1 MPSSSPNPSGAP
13 LGQGARLGPF
23 RLVRQLGSGGF
34 APVWLAEEVYEGRK
48 LRDVAIKLFFVPE
61 QLAGSPDA
69 TSAWRDTILDEA
81 QALCRVEHPNVVRFY
96 SFQRDDALGVVG
108 LVMEYVAGTSLDAL
122 ARASGRLPERV
133 VLEAASAVAWAL
145 AAVHTAGLVH
155 RDVKPANVVQG
166 AGVYK
171 LIDFG
176 ISGGNAR
183 TWVERGLATSSGP
196 PPTPPVDG
204 YSGTVLAE
212 EPAGATVTLS
222 GPVVAGGVRELGAV
236 LAGTPGYIAPE
247 CAVAGQ
253 TATPASDLY
262 ALGVLIFRLR
272 TGSLPAELEPVGEP
286 AHWLLVPRGPA
297 PPLEGLVP
305 DPTPATGLLSRL
317 TARLIA
323 LDPQGR
329 PRHADQVAR
338 ELDQILATL
347 DPELAPRGTTE
358 RSRPL
363 RHEPDRAARP
373 ALDDHLA
380 RPPLDDRPARPPLD
394 DRPARPP
401 LDDRP
406 ARPPLDD
413 RPARPPFNDRP
424 ARPPPDDRPPF
435 LGRRAELDAI
445 ARAAQAAHEGRVRGI
460 VVGGHQGIGRSRL
473 LDAAVER
480 TGWDPRHVVRLR
492 CLPERRSPFYPLRR
506 AAEELGESD
515 LPELRA
521 LPAALERALSPAL
534 LPSADEVAH
543 TVEAIEDA
551 LLRASARE
559 PLLFLVDDLQWS
571 DAATLELIKLLLRR
585 AAAEGQGR
593 LLVLAAARS
602 EPSRPAPLRALL
614 GEARSRVCAGVTYLG
629 LAPLDPVD
637 AAQLAQA
644 VGRGLRPEAALGG
657 SAALPAPGRSAALPV
672 SGGSAA
678 LPAPLAPA
686 LERAVVATSGGVPF
700 YIVHALVA
708 WHEGGAL
715 ALRDG
720 SLCAADDRALRGEVP
735 GVADLLEARVAS
747 FAADSADERSALRT
761 LAAVALSG
769 GGLGVDVLLR
779 VVGDDE
785 RAEAALEALVG
796 AGVLTASGDAQEYGF
811 PQEMLR
817 QAALNLLQ
825 RRPWFQRLHRALLDA
840 LAEGAQ
846 GRVDA
851 GLLGAGYERLG
862 VAAEARRWLGRAMAE
877 AAAAGLFEEAAA
889 FADRLAAL
897 APDPEARAGL
907 EIDAVRALIQGRKL
921 EEASRRLARLSE
933 HAVVARG
940 GPLDV
945 RRRIHRL
952 EVARGLSEAGA
963 DDPGL
968 LADADALGE
977 AALRCE
983 ARMAL
988 AGVAAGD
995 RAMELAGEAV
1005 ELAAG
1010 AGPAAELAARVLRC
1024 ELNYAQN
1031 RRDHALLERDLQRAL
1046 AIAAPLASAWHRVH
1060 IGGDLAVLEAEL
1072 GRTGVAIDRLRR
1084 LIAEAE
1090 QQGMRGQLRL
1100 LLQNLSAFLMREGRA
1115 AEAAEAA
1122 QRTAELAAQDGDP
1135 ALRAAALSL
1144 LAAALTRAGR
1154 PADALES
1161 ADQAEQLQRARG
1173 DRYHALTLL
1182 RRAEIHWELE
1192 RVGDALEDA
1201 VEARRVAE
1209 EHGDDS
1215 IAAGARLWAA
1225 LRRAQLG
1232 RIEAERRRLVG
1243 EVRASSPRVIGLLRG
1258 LVPEMAAWLDE
1269 G

>member
-1 MPSSSPNPSGAP
+1 MTSSSPNPSGAP

-69 TSAWRDTILDEA
+69 TAAWRDTILDEA

-108 LVMEYVAGTSLDAL
+108 LVMEYVAGTSLDELSREA
-122 ARASGRLPERV
+122 GRLPERAV
-133 VLEAASAVAWAL
+133 IEAASAVAWAL
-145 AAVHTAGLVH
+145 SAVHTAGLVH
-155 RDVKPANVVQG
+155 RDVKPANVVRG
-166 AGVYK
+166 SGVYK

-183 TWVERGLATSSGP
+183 SWVERGLAAPTGP
-196 PPTPPVDG
+196 PPTVAVDG

-212 EPAGATVTLS
+212 EPAGATMTLS
-222 GPVVAGGVRELGAV
+222 VPAVAGGVRELGSV

-247 CAVAGQ
+247 CAVGQ
-253 TATPASDLY
+253 SATPASDLY

-272 TGSLPAELEPVGEP
+272 TGSLPAELEQRSGEP
-286 AHWLLVPRGPA
+286 AHWLLVPRRPA
-297 PPLEGLVP
+297 PPLEALVP
-305 DPTPATGLLSRL
+305 DPTTATGLLSRL
-317 TARLIA
+317 TTTLIA

-338 ELDQILATL
+338 ELDRILAAL
-347 DPELAPRGTTE
+347 DPELAPPGSKEGSQPPVRGSD
-358 RSRPL
+358 RS
-363 RHEPDRAARP
+363 
-373 ALDDHLA
+373 A
-380 RPPLDDRPARPPLD
+380 RPPPEDRPARPP
-394 DRPARPP
+394 PE
-401 LDDRP
+401 
-406 ARPPLDD
+406 
-413 RPARPPFNDRP
+413 DRP
-424 ARPPPDDRPPF
+424 ARPPPDGRPPL

-445 ARAAQAAHEGRVRGI
+445 ARAAQAAQEGRVRGI

-480 TGWDPRHVVRLR
+480 TGWDLRHVVRLR

-559 PLLFLVDDLQWS
+559 PLLLLVDDLQWA

-585 AAAEGQGR
+585 AAAEAQGR
-593 LLVLAAARS
+593 LLVMAAARN

-614 GEARSRVCAGVTYLG
+614 GEVRARVCPGVTYLG
-629 LAPLDPVD
+629 LAPLDPE
-637 AAQLAQA
+637 AAAELAQA
-644 VGRGLRPEAALGG
+644 VGRGLHPEATQGG
-657 SAALPAPGRSAALPV
+657 AAALA
-672 SGGSAA
+672 
-678 LPAPLAPA
+678 APLAPA

-700 YIVHALVA
+700 YIVHALMA

-720 SLCAADDRALRGEVP
+720 TLCAADDRALRGEVP

-747 FAADSADERSALRT
+747 FAADSAAERSALRT
-761 LAAVALSG
+761 LAAVALCG

-785 RAEAALEALVG
+785 RAEAALEALG
-796 AGVLTASGDAQEYGF
+796 GSGVLTASGDAQEYSF

-817 QAALNLLQ
+817 QAALHLTQ

-862 VAAEARRWLGRAMAE
+862 AVAEARRWLGRAMAE

-897 APDPEARAGL
+897 AADPEARAGL

-921 EEASRRLARLSE
+921 EEASQRLARLSE

-1031 RRDHALLERDLQRAL
+1031 RRDHELLERDLQRAL

-1084 LIAEAE
+1084 LVAEAE

-1115 AEAAEAA
+1115 AEAAEVAR
-1122 QRTAELAAQDGDP
+1122 RTAELAAQDGDP

-1154 PADALES
+1154 PAAALES

-1232 RIEAERRRLVG
+1232 KLEAERRRLVG

-1258 LVPEMAAWLDE
+1258 LLPEMAAWLDE

>member
-1 MPSSSPNPSGAP
+1 MTSSSPNPSGAP

-34 APVWLAEEVYEGRK
+34 APVWLAEEIYEGRK

-69 TSAWRDTILDEA
+69 TAAWRDTILDEA

-108 LVMEYVAGTSLDAL
+108 LVMEYVAGTSLDELSREA
-122 ARASGRLPERV
+122 GRLPERV

-145 AAVHTAGLVH
+145 SAVHTAGLVH
-155 RDVKPANVVQG
+155 RDVKPANVVRG
-166 AGVYK
+166 SGVYK

-183 TWVERGLATSSGP
+183 SWVERGLAAPTGP
-196 PPTPPVDG
+196 PPTVAVDG

-212 EPAGATVTLS
+212 EPAGATMTLS
-222 GPVVAGGVRELGAV
+222 VPAVAGGVRELGSV

-247 CAVAGQ
+247 CAVGQ
-253 TATPASDLY
+253 SATPASDLY

-272 TGSLPAELEPVGEP
+272 TGSLPAEIEQRSGEP
-286 AHWLLVPRGPA
+286 AHWLLVPRRPA
-297 PPLEGLVP
+297 PPLEALVP
-305 DPTPATGLLSRL
+305 DPTTATGLLSRL
-317 TARLIA
+317 TATLVA
-323 LDPQGR
+323 LDPQSR

-338 ELDQILATL
+338 ELDRILAAL
-347 DPELAPRGTTE
+347 DPELAPPGSKEGSQPPVRG
-358 RSRPL
+358 S
-363 RHEPDRAARP
+363 
-373 ALDDHLA
+373 
-380 RPPLDDRPARPPLD
+380 DRPARPPPE

-401 LDDRP
+401 P
-406 ARPPLDD
+406 E
-413 RPARPPFNDRP
+413 DRP
-424 ARPPPDDRPPF
+424 ARPPPDGRPPL

-445 ARAAQAAHEGRVRGI
+445 ARAAQAAQEGRVRGI

-480 TGWDPRHVVRLR
+480 TGWDLRHVVRLR

-551 LLRASARE
+551 LLRASARD
-559 PLLFLVDDLQWS
+559 PLLLLVDDLQWA

-585 AAAEGQGR
+585 AAAEAQGR
-593 LLVLAAARS
+593 LLVMAAARN

-614 GEARSRVCAGVTYLG
+614 GEVRARVCPGVTYLG
-629 LAPLDPVD
+629 LAPLDPE
-637 AAQLAQA
+637 AAAELAQA
-644 VGRGLRPEAALGG
+644 VGRGLHPEATQGG
-657 SAALPAPGRSAALPV
+657 AAALA
-672 SGGSAA
+672 
-678 LPAPLAPA
+678 APLAPA

-700 YIVHALVA
+700 YIVHALMA

-720 SLCAADDRALRGEVP
+720 TLCAADDRALRGEVP

-747 FAADSADERSALRT
+747 FAADSAAERSALRT
-761 LAAVALSG
+761 LAAVALCG

-785 RAEAALEALVG
+785 RAEAALEALG
-796 AGVLTASGDAQEYGF
+796 GSGVLTASGDAQEYSF

-817 QAALNLLQ
+817 QAALHLTQ

-862 VAAEARRWLGRAMAE
+862 AVAEARRWLGRAMAE

-897 APDPEARAGL
+897 AADPEARAGL

-968 LADADALGE
+968 LADADALGD

-1031 RRDHALLERDLQRAL
+1031 RRDHELLERDLQRAL

-1084 LIAEAE
+1084 LVAEAE

-1115 AEAAEAA
+1115 AEAAEVAR
-1122 QRTAELAAQDGDP
+1122 RTAELAAQDGDP

-1154 PADALES
+1154 PAAALES

-1192 RVGDALEDA
+1192 RVGEALEDA

-1225 LRRAQLG
+1225 LRRAQLVKS
-1232 RIEAERRRLVG
+1232 EAERRRLVG

-1258 LVPEMAAWLDE
+1258 LLPEMAAWLDE

>member
-1 MPSSSPNPSGAP
+1 MSPNSSGAP

-61 QLAGSPDA
+61 QLAGSSDA
-69 TSAWRDTILDEA
+69 TAAWRDTILDEA

-108 LVMEYVAGTSLDAL
+108 LVMEYVAGTSLDELSREA
-122 ARASGRLPERV
+122 GRLPERV

-145 AAVHTAGLVH
+145 SAVHTAGLVH
-155 RDVKPANVVQG
+155 RDVKPANVVRG
-166 AGVYK
+166 SGVYK

-183 TWVERGLATSSGP
+183 SWVDGGRTAPAGP
-196 PPTPPVDG
+196 PPTVAVDG

-212 EPAGATVTLS
+212 EPAGATMTLS
-222 GPVVAGGVRELGAV
+222 VPVVAGGVRELGSV

-247 CAVAGQ
+247 CAVGQ
-253 TATPASDLY
+253 SATPASDLY

-272 TGSLPAELEPVGEP
+272 TGSLPAEIERRNGEA
-286 AHWLLVPRGPA
+286 AHWLLVPRRPA
-297 PPLEGLVP
+297 PPLEALVP
-305 DPTPATGLLSRL
+305 DPTAATGLLSRL
-317 TARLIA
+317 TATLIA
-323 LDPQGR
+323 LDPQSR

-338 ELDQILATL
+338 ELDRILAAL
-347 DPELAPRGTTE
+347 DPELAPPGSKEGSQPPVRGSE
-358 RSRPL
+358 RSARPL
-363 RHEPDRAARP
+363 SEDRPARSPPEDRPARP
-373 ALDDHLA
+373 LSEDRPA
-380 RPPLDDRPARPPLD
+380 RSPPEDRPARPPLD

-401 LDDRP
+401 L
-406 ARPPLDD
+406 
-413 RPARPPFNDRP
+413 
-424 ARPPPDDRPPF
+424 

-445 ARAAQAAHEGRVRGI
+445 ARAAQAAQEGRVRGI

-480 TGWDPRHVVRLR
+480 TGWDLRHVVRLR

-506 AAEELGESD
+506 AAEELVESD
-515 LPELRA
+515 VPELRA

-559 PLLFLVDDLQWS
+559 PLLLLVDDLQWA

-593 LLVLAAARS
+593 LLVVAAARS

-614 GEARSRVCAGVTYLG
+614 GEVRARVCPGVAYLG
-629 LAPLDPVD
+629 LAPLDLE
-637 AAQLAQA
+637 AAAELAQA
-644 VGRGLRPEAALGG
+644 VGRGLHLEGTLGG
-657 SAALPAPGRSAALPV
+657 AAAPA
-672 SGGSAA
+672 
-678 LPAPLAPA
+678 APLAPA

-700 YIVHALVA
+700 YIVHALMA
-708 WHEGGAL
+708 WHESGAL

-747 FAADSADERSALRT
+747 FAADSAAERSALRT
-761 LAAVALSG
+761 LAAVALCG

-796 AGVLTASGDAQEYGF
+796 AGVLTASGDAQEYSF

-817 QAALNLLQ
+817 QAALHLTQ

-862 VAAEARRWLGRAMAE
+862 AVAEARRWLGRAMAE

-889 FADRLAAL
+889 LADRLAAL
-897 APDPEARAGL
+897 AADPEARAGL

-1031 RRDHALLERDLQRAL
+1031 RRDHELLERDLQRAL

-1084 LIAEAE
+1084 LVAEAE

-1115 AEAAEAA
+1115 AEAAEVA

-1154 PADALES
+1154 PAAALES

-1232 RIEAERRRLVG
+1232 KIEAERRRLVG

-1258 LVPEMAAWLDE
+1258 LLPEMAAWLDE

>member
-1 MPSSSPNPSGAP
+1 MPSSSPNPSGTP

-34 APVWLAEEVYEGRK
+34 APVWLAEEIYEGRK

-61 QLAGSPDA
+61 QLSGSPDA
-69 TSAWRDTILDEA
+69 TAAWRDTILDEA

-108 LVMEYVAGTSLDAL
+108 LVMEYVAGTSLDELSREA
-122 ARASGRLPERV
+122 GRLPERA

-145 AAVHTAGLVH
+145 SAVHTAGLVH
-155 RDVKPANVVQG
+155 RDVKPANVVRG
-166 AGVYK
+166 SGVYK

-183 TWVERGLATSSGP
+183 SWVERGLAAPTGP
-196 PPTPPVDG
+196 PPTVAVDG

-212 EPAGATVTLS
+212 EPAGATMTLS
-222 GPVVAGGVRELGAV
+222 VPAVAGPVRELGSV

-247 CAVAGQ
+247 CAVGQ
-253 TATPASDLY
+253 SATPASDLY

-272 TGSLPAELEPVGEP
+272 TGSLPAELEQRSGEP
-286 AHWLLVPRGPA
+286 AHWLLVPRRPA
-297 PPLEGLVP
+297 PPLEALVP
-305 DPTPATGLLSRL
+305 DPTTATGLLSRL
-317 TARLIA
+317 TATLVA
-323 LDPQGR
+323 LDPQSR

-338 ELDQILATL
+338 ELDRILAAL
-347 DPELAPRGTTE
+347 DPELAPPGSKE
-358 RSRPL
+358 GSQPPL
-363 RHEPDRAARP
+363 RGSDRSARP
-373 ALDDHLA
+373 A
-380 RPPLDDRPARPPLD
+380 PDDRPARPAPD
-394 DRPARPP
+394 
-401 LDDRP
+401 
-406 ARPPLDD
+406 
-413 RPARPPFNDRP
+413 DRP
-424 ARPPPDDRPPF
+424 ARPPPDGRPPL

-445 ARAAQAAHEGRVRGI
+445 ARAAQAAQEGRVRGI

-480 TGWDPRHVVRLR
+480 TGWDLRHVVRLR

-559 PLLFLVDDLQWS
+559 PLLLLVDDLQWA

-585 AAAEGQGR
+585 AAAEAQGR
-593 LLVLAAARS
+593 LLVMAAARS

-614 GEARSRVCAGVTYLG
+614 GEVRARVCPGVTYLG
-629 LAPLDPVD
+629 LAPLDPE
-637 AAQLAQA
+637 ASAELAQA
-644 VGRGLRPEAALGG
+644 VGRGLHPEATQGG
-657 SAALPAPGRSAALPV
+657 AAALVAPL
-672 SGGSAA
+672 
-678 LPAPLAPA
+678 APLAPA

-700 YIVHALVA
+700 YIVHAIMA
-708 WHEGGAL
+708 WHESGAL

-720 SLCAADDRALRGEVP
+720 TLCAADDRALRGEVP

-747 FAADSADERSALRT
+747 FAADSAAERSALRT
-761 LAAVALSG
+761 LAAVALCG

-785 RAEAALEALVG
+785 RAEAALEALG
-796 AGVLTASGDAQEYGF
+796 GSGVLTASGDAQEYSF

-817 QAALNLLQ
+817 QAALHLTQ

-862 VAAEARRWLGRAMAE
+862 AVAEARRWLGRAMAE

-897 APDPEARAGL
+897 AADPEARAGL

-1031 RRDHALLERDLQRAL
+1031 RRDHELLERDLQRAL

-1084 LIAEAE
+1084 LVAEAE

-1115 AEAAEAA
+1115 AEAAEVAR
-1122 QRTAELAAQDGDP
+1122 RTAELAAQDGDP

-1154 PADALES
+1154 PAAALES

-1192 RVGDALEDA
+1192 RVGEALEDA

-1232 RIEAERRRLVG
+1232 KIEAERRRLVG

-1258 LVPEMAAWLDE
+1258 LLPEMAAWLDE

>member
-1 MPSSSPNPSGAP
+1 MTSSSPNPSGAP
-13 LGQGARLGPF
+13 LGHGARLGPF

-34 APVWLAEEVYEGRK
+34 APVWLAEEIYEGRK

-69 TSAWRDTILDEA
+69 TAAWRDTILDEA

-108 LVMEYVAGTSLDAL
+108 LVMEYVAGTSLDELSREA
-122 ARASGRLPERV
+122 GRLPERA

-145 AAVHTAGLVH
+145 SAVHTAGLVH
-155 RDVKPANVVQG
+155 RDVKPANVVRG
-166 AGVYK
+166 SGVYK

-183 TWVERGLATSSGP
+183 SWVERGLAAPTGP
-196 PPTPPVDG
+196 PPTVAVDG

-212 EPAGATVTLS
+212 EPAGATMTLS
-222 GPVVAGGVRELGAV
+222 VPAVAGGVRELGSV

-247 CAVAGQ
+247 CAVGQ
-253 TATPASDLY
+253 SATPASDLY

-272 TGSLPAELEPVGEP
+272 TGSLPAEIEQRSGEP
-286 AHWLLVPRGPA
+286 AHWLLVPRRPA
-297 PPLEGLVP
+297 PPLEALVP
-305 DPTPATGLLSRL
+305 DPTTATGLLSRL
-317 TARLIA
+317 TATLVA
-323 LDPQGR
+323 LDPQSR

-338 ELDQILATL
+338 ELDRILAAL
-347 DPELAPRGTTE
+347 DPELAPPGSKEGSQPPVRGSD
-358 RSRPL
+358 RS
-363 RHEPDRAARP
+363 
-373 ALDDHLA
+373 A
-380 RPPLDDRPARPPLD
+380 RPPPEDRPARPP
-394 DRPARPP
+394 PE
-401 LDDRP
+401 
-406 ARPPLDD
+406 
-413 RPARPPFNDRP
+413 DRP
-424 ARPPPDDRPPF
+424 ARPPPDGRPPL

-445 ARAAQAAHEGRVRGI
+445 ARAAQAAQEGRVRGI

-480 TGWDPRHVVRLR
+480 TGWDLRHVVRLR

-559 PLLFLVDDLQWS
+559 PLLLLVDDLQWA

-585 AAAEGQGR
+585 AAAEAQGR
-593 LLVLAAARS
+593 LLVMAAARS

-614 GEARSRVCAGVTYLG
+614 GEVRARVCPGVTYLG
-629 LAPLDPVD
+629 LAPLDPE
-637 AAQLAQA
+637 AAAELAQA
-644 VGRGLRPEAALGG
+644 VGRGLHPEATQGG
-657 SAALPAPGRSAALPV
+657 AAALVVPL
-672 SGGSAA
+672 
-678 LPAPLAPA
+678 APLAPA

-700 YIVHALVA
+700 YIVHALMA

-720 SLCAADDRALRGEVP
+720 ILCAADDRALRGEVP

-747 FAADSADERSALRT
+747 FAADSAAERSALRT
-761 LAAVALSG
+761 LAAVALCG

-785 RAEAALEALVG
+785 RAEAALEALG
-796 AGVLTASGDAQEYGF
+796 GSGVLTASGDAQEYSF

-817 QAALNLLQ
+817 QAALHLTQ

-862 VAAEARRWLGRAMAE
+862 AVAEARRWLGRAMAE

-897 APDPEARAGL
+897 AADPEVRAGL

-1031 RRDHALLERDLQRAL
+1031 RRDHELLERDLQRAL

-1072 GRTGVAIDRLRR
+1072 GRIGVAIDRLRR
-1084 LIAEAE
+1084 LVAEAE

-1115 AEAAEAA
+1115 AEAAEVAR
-1122 QRTAELAAQDGDP
+1122 RTAELAAQDGDP

-1154 PADALES
+1154 PAAALES

-1192 RVGDALEDA
+1192 RVGEALEDA

-1225 LRRAQLG
+1225 LRRAQLVKS
-1232 RIEAERRRLVG
+1232 EAERRRLVG

>member
-1 MPSSSPNPSGAP
+1 MPTSSPNTSGAP
-13 LGQGARLGPF
+13 LGQGGRLGPF

-34 APVWLAEEVYEGRK
+34 APVWLAEEIYEGRK

-69 TSAWRDTILDEA
+69 TAAWRDTILDEA

-108 LVMEYVAGTSLDAL
+108 LVMEYVAGTSLDELSREA
-122 ARASGRLPERV
+122 GRLPERA

-145 AAVHTAGLVH
+145 SAVHTAGLVH
-155 RDVKPANVVQG
+155 RDVKPANVVRG
-166 AGVYK
+166 SSVYK

-183 TWVERGLATSSGP
+183 SWVERGLAAPTGP
-196 PPTPPVDG
+196 PPTVAVDG

-212 EPAGATVTLS
+212 EPAGATMTLS
-222 GPVVAGGVRELGAV
+222 VPAVAGAVRELGSV

-247 CAVAGQ
+247 CAAGQ
-253 TATPASDLY
+253 SATPASDLY

-272 TGSLPAELEPVGEP
+272 TGSLPAELEQRSGET
-286 AHWLLVPRGPA
+286 AHWLLVPRRAA
-297 PPLEGLVP
+297 PPLDALVP
-305 DPTPATGLLSRL
+305 DPTTATGLLSRL
-317 TARLIA
+317 TATLVA
-323 LDPQGR
+323 LDPQSR

-338 ELDQILATL
+338 ELDRILAAL
-347 DPELAPRGTTE
+347 DPELAPPGSKEGSQPPHRA
-358 RSRPL
+358 SDLSVRPPP
-363 RHEPDRAARP
+363 EGRP
-373 ALDDHLA
+373 A
-380 RPPLDDRPARPPLD
+380 RRSPEDRPARPLPE
-394 DRPARPP
+394 DRPARLPP
-401 LDDRP
+401 DG
-406 ARPPLDD
+406 RPPL
-413 RPARPPFNDRP
+413 
-424 ARPPPDDRPPF
+424 

-445 ARAAQAAHEGRVRGI
+445 ARAAQAAQEGRVRGI

-480 TGWDPRHVVRLR
+480 TGWDLRHVVRLR
-492 CLPERRSPFYPLRR
+492 CLPERRSPFHPLRR

-559 PLLFLVDDLQWS
+559 PLLLLVDDLQWA

-593 LLVLAAARS
+593 LLVIAAARS
-602 EPSRPAPLRALL
+602 EPSRPAALRALL
-614 GEARSRVCAGVTYLG
+614 GEVRARVSPGVTYLG
-629 LAPLDPVD
+629 LAPLDPE
-637 AAQLAQA
+637 AAAELAQA
-644 VGRGLRPEAALGG
+644 VGRGLHPAATQGGAAALV
-657 SAALPAPGRSAALPV
+657 APLAPL
-672 SGGSAA
+672 
-678 LPAPLAPA
+678 APLAPA

-700 YIVHALVA
+700 YIVHALMA

-720 SLCAADDRALRGEVP
+720 TLCAADDRALRGEVP

-747 FAADSADERSALRT
+747 FADDSAAERSALRT
-761 LAAVALSG
+761 LAAVALCG

-785 RAEAALEALVG
+785 RAEAALEALGG
-796 AGVLTASGDAQEYGF
+796 AGVLTASGDAQEYSF

-817 QAALNLLQ
+817 QAALHLTQ

-862 VAAEARRWLGRAMAE
+862 AVAEARRWLGRAMAE

-889 FADRLAAL
+889 LADRLAAL
-897 APDPEARAGL
+897 AADPEARAGL

-921 EEASRRLARLSE
+921 EEASRRLARLPE

-940 GPLDV
+940 GALDV

-988 AGVAAGD
+988 AGVAAGAGVAGD

-1031 RRDHALLERDLQRAL
+1031 RRDHELLERDLQRAL

-1084 LIAEAE
+1084 LVAEAE

-1100 LLQNLSAFLMREGRA
+1100 LLQNLSAFLMREGRF
-1115 AEAAEAA
+1115 AEAAEVAR
-1122 QRTAELAAQDGDP
+1122 RTAELAAQDGDP

-1144 LAAALTRAGR
+1144 LSAALTRAGR
-1154 PADALES
+1154 PAAALES

-1182 RRAEIHWELE
+1182 RRAEIQWELE
-1192 RVGDALEDA
+1192 RVGEALEDA

-1232 RIEAERRRLVG
+1232 RLEAERRRLVG

-1258 LVPEMAAWLDE
+1258 LLPEMAAWLDE

>member
-13 LGQGARLGPF
+13 LGQGVRLGPF

-34 APVWLAEEVYEGRK
+34 APVWLAEEIYEGRK

-69 TSAWRDTILDEA
+69 TAAWRDTILDEA

-108 LVMEYVAGTSLDAL
+108 LVMEYVAGTSLDELSREA
-122 ARASGRLPERV
+122 GRLPERA

-145 AAVHTAGLVH
+145 SAVHTAGLVH
-155 RDVKPANVVQG
+155 RDVKPANVVRGSG
-166 AGVYK
+166 AYK

-183 TWVERGLATSSGP
+183 SWVGRGLAAPTGP
-196 PPTPPVDG
+196 PPTVAVDG

-212 EPAGATVTLS
+212 EPAGATMTLS
-222 GPVVAGGVRELGAV
+222 VPAVAGGVRELGSV

-247 CAVAGQ
+247 CAAGQ
-253 TATPASDLY
+253 SATPASDLY

-272 TGSLPAELEPVGEP
+272 TGRLPAELEQHSGEP
-286 AHWLLVPRGPA
+286 AHWLLVPQRPA
-297 PPLEGLVP
+297 PPLEALVP
-305 DPTPATGLLSRL
+305 DPTTATGLLSRL
-317 TARLIA
+317 TATLVA
-323 LDPQGR
+323 LDPQSR

-338 ELDQILATL
+338 ELDRILAAL
-347 DPELAPRGTTE
+347 DPELAPPGSKEGSQPPHRGSD
-358 RSRPL
+358 RS
-363 RHEPDRAARP
+363 
-373 ALDDHLA
+373 A
-380 RPPLDDRPARPPLD
+380 RPPLEDRPARPLPE
-394 DRPARPP
+394 DRPARPSP
-401 LDDRP
+401 GDRP
-406 ARPPLDD
+406 ARPSPGD
-413 RPARPPFNDRP
+413 RPVRPLPEDRPVRPTPDGRPPL
-424 ARPPPDDRPPF
+424 

-445 ARAAQAAHEGRVRGI
+445 ARAAQAAQEGRVRGI

-480 TGWDPRHVVRLR
+480 TGWDLRHVVRLR
-492 CLPERRSPFYPLRR
+492 CLPERRSPFHPLRR

-559 PLLFLVDDLQWS
+559 PLLLLVDDLQWA

-593 LLVLAAARS
+593 LLVVAAARS

-614 GEARSRVCAGVTYLG
+614 GEVRARVCPGVTYLG
-629 LAPLDPVD
+629 LAPLDPE
-637 AAQLAQA
+637 AAAELAQA
-644 VGRGLRPEAALGG
+644 VGRGLHPEGTQGGAAALV
-657 SAALPAPGRSAALPV
+657 APL
-672 SGGSAA
+672 
-678 LPAPLAPA
+678 APLAPA

-700 YIVHALVA
+700 YIVHALMA

-720 SLCAADDRALRGEVP
+720 TLCAADDRALRGEVP

-747 FAADSADERSALRT
+747 FAADSAAERSALRT
-761 LAAVALSG
+761 LAAVALCG

-785 RAEAALEALVG
+785 RAEAALEALGG
-796 AGVLTASGDAQEYGF
+796 AGVLTAAGDAQEYSF

-817 QAALNLLQ
+817 QAALHLTQ

-862 VAAEARRWLGRAMAE
+862 AVAEARRWLGRAMAE

-897 APDPEARAGL
+897 AADPEARAGL

-921 EEASRRLARLSE
+921 EEASRRLARLPE

-1031 RRDHALLERDLQRAL
+1031 RRDHELLERDLQRAL

-1084 LIAEAE
+1084 LVAEAE

-1115 AEAAEAA
+1115 AEAAEVAR
-1122 QRTAELAAQDGDP
+1122 RTAELAAQDGDP

-1144 LAAALTRAGR
+1144 LSAALTRAGR
-1154 PADALES
+1154 PAAALES

-1232 RIEAERRRLVG
+1232 RLEAERRRLVG

-1258 LVPEMAAWLDE
+1258 LLPEMAAWLDE

>member
-1 MPSSSPNPSGAP
+1 MSPNSSGAP

-69 TSAWRDTILDEA
+69 TAAWRDTILDEA

-108 LVMEYVAGTSLDAL
+108 LVMEYVAGTSLDEL
-122 ARASGRLPERV
+122 AREAGRLPERV

-145 AAVHTAGLVH
+145 SAVHTAGLVH
-155 RDVKPANVVQG
+155 RDVKPANVVRG
-166 AGVYK
+166 SGVYK

-183 TWVERGLATSSGP
+183 SWVERGRTAPTGP
-196 PPTPPVDG
+196 PPTVAVDG

-212 EPAGATVTLS
+212 EPAGATMTLS
-222 GPVVAGGVRELGAV
+222 VPVVAGGVRELGSV

-247 CAVAGQ
+247 CAVGQ
-253 TATPASDLY
+253 SATPASDLY

-272 TGSLPAELEPVGEP
+272 TGSLPAELERRNGEP
-286 AHWLLVPRGPA
+286 AHWLLVPRRPP
-297 PPLEGLVP
+297 PPLEALVP
-305 DPTPATGLLSRL
+305 DPTTATGLLSRL
-317 TARLIA
+317 TATLVA
-323 LDPQGR
+323 LDPQSR

-338 ELDQILATL
+338 ELDRILAAL
-347 DPELAPRGTTE
+347 DPEHAPPGSKEGSQPPVRGSD
-358 RSRPL
+358 RS
-363 RHEPDRAARP
+363 
-373 ALDDHLA
+373 A
-380 RPPLDDRPARPPLD
+380 RPPPEE
-394 DRPARPP
+394 
-401 LDDRP
+401 
-406 ARPPLDD
+406 
-413 RPARPPFNDRP
+413 RP
-424 ARPPPDDRPPF
+424 ARPPPDGRPPL

-445 ARAAQAAHEGRVRGI
+445 ARAAQAAQEGRVRGI

-506 AAEELGESD
+506 AAEELVESD

-559 PLLFLVDDLQWS
+559 PLLLLVDDLQWA

-593 LLVLAAARS
+593 LLVMAAARS

-614 GEARSRVCAGVTYLG
+614 GEVRARVCPGVTYLG
-629 LAPLDPVD
+629 LAPLDAE
-637 AAQLAQA
+637 AAAELAQA
-644 VGRGLRPEAALGG
+644 VGRGLHPEGTQGGAAAP
-657 SAALPAPGRSAALPV
+657 AAA
-672 SGGSAA
+672 
-678 LPAPLAPA
+678 LAPA

-700 YIVHALVA
+700 YIVHALTA
-708 WHEGGAL
+708 WHESGAL

-720 SLCAADDRALRGEVP
+720 TLCPADDRALRGEVP

-747 FAADSADERSALRT
+747 FAADSAAERSALRT
-761 LAAVALSG
+761 LAAVALCG

-785 RAEAALEALVG
+785 RAEAALEALG
-796 AGVLTASGDAQEYGF
+796 GSGVLTASGDAQEYSF

-817 QAALNLLQ
+817 QAALHLTQ

-840 LAEGAQ
+840 LAEGA
-846 GRVDA
+846 RVDA

-862 VAAEARRWLGRAMAE
+862 AVAEARRWLGRAMAE

-889 FADRLAAL
+889 FVDRLAAL
-897 APDPEARAGL
+897 AADPEARAGL

-921 EEASRRLARLSE
+921 EEASRRLVRLSE

-1031 RRDHALLERDLQRAL
+1031 RRDHELLERDLQRAL
-1046 AIAAPLASAWHRVH
+1046 GIAAPLASAWHRVH

-1084 LIAEAE
+1084 LVAEAE

-1115 AEAAEAA
+1115 AEAAEVA

-1154 PADALES
+1154 PAAALES

-1182 RRAEIHWELE
+1182 RRAEIQWELE
-1192 RVGDALEDA
+1192 QVREALEDA

-1225 LRRAQLG
+1225 LRRAQLVKS
-1232 RIEAERRRLVG
+1232 EAERRRLVG

-1258 LVPEMAAWLDE
+1258 LLPEMAAWLDE

>member
-1 MPSSSPNPSGAP
+1 MTSSSPNPSGAP

-34 APVWLAEEVYEGRK
+34 APVWQAEEIYEGRK

-69 TSAWRDTILDEA
+69 TAAWRDTILDEA

-108 LVMEYVAGTSLDAL
+108 LVMEYVAGTSLDELSREA
-122 ARASGRLPERV
+122 GRLPERV

-145 AAVHTAGLVH
+145 SAVHTAGLVH
-155 RDVKPANVVQG
+155 RDVKPANVVRG
-166 AGVYK
+166 SGVYK

-183 TWVERGLATSSGP
+183 SWVERGLAAPTGP
-196 PPTPPVDG
+196 PPTVAVDG

-212 EPAGATVTLS
+212 EPAGATMTLS
-222 GPVVAGGVRELGAV
+222 VPAVAGGVRELGSV

-247 CAVAGQ
+247 CAVGQ
-253 TATPASDLY
+253 SATPASDLY

-272 TGSLPAELEPVGEP
+272 TGSLPAEIEQRSGEP
-286 AHWLLVPRGPA
+286 AHWLLVPRRPA
-297 PPLEGLVP
+297 PPLEALVP
-305 DPTPATGLLSRL
+305 DPTTATGLLSRL
-317 TARLIA
+317 TATLVA
-323 LDPQGR
+323 LDPQSR

-338 ELDQILATL
+338 ELDRILAAL
-347 DPELAPRGTTE
+347 DPELAPPGSKEGSQPPVRG
-358 RSRPL
+358 S
-363 RHEPDRAARP
+363 
-373 ALDDHLA
+373 
-380 RPPLDDRPARPPLD
+380 DRPARPP
-394 DRPARPP
+394 PE
-401 LDDRP
+401 
-406 ARPPLDD
+406 
-413 RPARPPFNDRP
+413 DRP
-424 ARPPPDDRPPF
+424 ARPPPDGRPPL

-445 ARAAQAAHEGRVRGI
+445 ARAAQAAQEGRVRGI

-480 TGWDPRHVVRLR
+480 TGWDLRHVVRLR

-559 PLLFLVDDLQWS
+559 PLLLLVDDLQWA

-585 AAAEGQGR
+585 AAAEAQGR
-593 LLVLAAARS
+593 LLVMAAARN

-614 GEARSRVCAGVTYLG
+614 GEVRARVCPGVTYLG
-629 LAPLDPVD
+629 LAPLDPE
-637 AAQLAQA
+637 AAAELAQA
-644 VGRGLRPEAALGG
+644 VGRGLHPEATQGG
-657 SAALPAPGRSAALPV
+657 AAALA
-672 SGGSAA
+672 
-678 LPAPLAPA
+678 APLAPA

-700 YIVHALVA
+700 YIVHALMA

-720 SLCAADDRALRGEVP
+720 TLCAADDRALRGEVP

-747 FAADSADERSALRT
+747 FAADSAAERSALRT
-761 LAAVALSG
+761 LAAVALCG

-785 RAEAALEALVG
+785 RAEAALEALG
-796 AGVLTASGDAQEYGF
+796 GSGVLTASGDAQEYSF

-817 QAALNLLQ
+817 QAALHLTQ

-862 VAAEARRWLGRAMAE
+862 AVAEARRWLGRAMAE

-897 APDPEARAGL
+897 AADPEARAGL

-988 AGVAAGD
+988 AGVAGGD

-1031 RRDHALLERDLQRAL
+1031 RRDHELLERDLQRAL

-1084 LIAEAE
+1084 LVAEAE

-1115 AEAAEAA
+1115 AEAAEVAR
-1122 QRTAELAAQDGDP
+1122 RTAELAAQDGDP

-1154 PADALES
+1154 PAAALES

-1192 RVGDALEDA
+1192 RVGEALEDA

-1225 LRRAQLG
+1225 LRRAQLVKS
-1232 RIEAERRRLVG
+1232 EAERRRLVG

-1258 LVPEMAAWLDE
+1258 LLPEMAAWLDE

>member
-1 MPSSSPNPSGAP
+1 MPSSSPNPTGTP

-34 APVWLAEEVYEGRK
+34 APVWLAEEIYEGRK

-69 TSAWRDTILDEA
+69 TAAWRDTILDEA

-108 LVMEYVAGTSLDAL
+108 LVMEYVAGTSLDELSREA
-122 ARASGRLPERV
+122 GRLPERV

-145 AAVHTAGLVH
+145 SAVHTAGLVH
-155 RDVKPANVVQG
+155 RDVKPANVVRG
-166 AGVYK
+166 SGVYK

-183 TWVERGLATSSGP
+183 SWVERGLAAPTGP
-196 PPTPPVDG
+196 PPTVAVDG

-212 EPAGATVTLS
+212 EPAGATMTLS
-222 GPVVAGGVRELGAV
+222 VPAVAGGVRELGSV

-247 CAVAGQ
+247 CAVGQ
-253 TATPASDLY
+253 SATPASDLY

-272 TGSLPAELEPVGEP
+272 TGSLPAELEQRSGEP
-286 AHWLLVPRGPA
+286 AHWLLVPRRPA
-297 PPLEGLVP
+297 PPLEALVP
-305 DPTPATGLLSRL
+305 DPTTATGLLSRL
-317 TARLIA
+317 TATLVA
-323 LDPQGR
+323 LDPQSR

-338 ELDQILATL
+338 ELDRILAAL
-347 DPELAPRGTTE
+347 DPEHAPPGSKE
-358 RSRPL
+358 GSQPPL
-363 RHEPDRAARP
+363 RGSDRS
-373 ALDDHLA
+373 A
-380 RPPLDDRPARPPLD
+380 RPPPEDRPARPSPE
-394 DRPARPP
+394 
-401 LDDRP
+401 
-406 ARPPLDD
+406 
-413 RPARPPFNDRP
+413 DRP
-424 ARPPPDDRPPF
+424 ARPPPDGRPPL

-445 ARAAQAAHEGRVRGI
+445 ARAAQAAQEGRVRGI

-480 TGWDPRHVVRLR
+480 TGWDLRHVVRLR

-543 TVEAIEDA
+543 TVESIEDA

-559 PLLFLVDDLQWS
+559 PLLLLVDDLQWA

-585 AAAEGQGR
+585 AAAEAQGR
-593 LLVLAAARS
+593 LLVMAAARS

-614 GEARSRVCAGVTYLG
+614 GEVRARVCPGVTYLG
-629 LAPLDPVD
+629 LAPLDPE
-637 AAQLAQA
+637 AAAELAQA
-644 VGRGLRPEAALGG
+644 VGRGLHPEATQGG
-657 SAALPAPGRSAALPV
+657 AAALVAPL
-672 SGGSAA
+672 
-678 LPAPLAPA
+678 APLAPA

-700 YIVHALVA
+700 YIVHALMA

-747 FAADSADERSALRT
+747 FAADSAAERSALRT
-761 LAAVALSG
+761 LAAVALCG

-785 RAEAALEALVG
+785 RAEAAIEALGG
-796 AGVLTASGDAQEYGF
+796 AGVLTASGDAQEYSF

-817 QAALNLLQ
+817 QAALRLTQ

-862 VAAEARRWLGRAMAE
+862 AVAEARRWLGRAMAE

-897 APDPEARAGL
+897 AADPEARAGL

-952 EVARGLSEAGA
+952 DVARGLSEAGA

-1031 RRDHALLERDLQRAL
+1031 RRDHELLERDLQRAL

-1084 LIAEAE
+1084 LVAEAE

-1115 AEAAEAA
+1115 AEAAEVAR
-1122 QRTAELAAQDGDP
+1122 RTAELAAQDGDP

-1144 LAAALTRAGR
+1144 LAAALARAGR
-1154 PADALES
+1154 PAAALES

-1232 RIEAERRRLVG
+1232 KLEAERRRLVG

-1258 LVPEMAAWLDE
+1258 LLPEMAAWLDE

>member
-1 MPSSSPNPSGAP
+1 MPSSPPNPSGTP

-34 APVWLAEEVYEGRK
+34 APVWLAEEIYEGRK

-69 TSAWRDTILDEA
+69 TAAWRDTILDEA

-108 LVMEYVAGTSLDAL
+108 LVMEYVAGTSLDEL
-122 ARASGRLPERV
+122 AREAGRLPERA

-145 AAVHTAGLVH
+145 SAVHTAGLVH
-155 RDVKPANVVQG
+155 RDIKPANVVRG
-166 AGVYK
+166 SGVYK

-183 TWVERGLATSSGP
+183 SWVERGLAAPAGA
-196 PPTPPVDG
+196 PPTVVVDG

-222 GPVVAGGVRELGAV
+222 VPAVAGAVRELGSV

-253 TATPASDLY
+253 SATPASDLY

-272 TGSLPAELEPVGEP
+272 TGSLPAELEQRSGET
-286 AHWLLVPRGPA
+286 AHWLLVPQRPA
-297 PPLEGLVP
+297 PPLEALVP
-305 DPTPATGLLSRL
+305 DPTTATGLLSRL
-317 TARLIA
+317 TATLVA
-323 LDPQGR
+323 LDPQSR

-338 ELDQILATL
+338 ELDRILAAL
-347 DPELAPRGTTE
+347 DPELAPPGSKE
-358 RSRPL
+358 GSQPPL
-363 RHEPDRAARP
+363 RGSDRS
-373 ALDDHLA
+373 A
-380 RPPLDDRPARPPLD
+380 RPPPPLEDRPARPLPE
-394 DRPARPP
+394 DRPARPLP
-401 LDDRP
+401 E
-406 ARPPLDD
+406 
-413 RPARPPFNDRP
+413 DRP
-424 ARPPPDDRPPF
+424 ARPPPDGRPPLF
-435 LGRRAELDAI
+435 GRRAELDAI
-445 ARAAQAAHEGRVRGI
+445 ARAAQAAQEGRVRGI

-480 TGWDPRHVVRLR
+480 TGWDLRHAVRLR

-521 LPAALERALSPAL
+521 LPAVLERALSPAL
-534 LPSADEVAH
+534 FPSADEVAH

-559 PLLFLVDDLQWS
+559 PLLLLVDDLQWA

-593 LLVLAAARS
+593 LLVMAAARS

-614 GEARSRVCAGVTYLG
+614 GEVRARVCPGVTYLG
-629 LAPLDPVD
+629 LAPLDPE
-637 AAQLAQA
+637 AAAELAQA
-644 VGRGLRPEAALGG
+644 VGRGLHPEAAQGG
-657 SAALPAPGRSAALPV
+657 AAALVVPL
-672 SGGSAA
+672 
-678 LPAPLAPA
+678 APLAPA

-700 YIVHALVA
+700 YIVHALMA
-708 WHEGGAL
+708 WHESGAL

-720 SLCAADDRALRGEVP
+720 ILCAADDRALRGEVP

-747 FAADSADERSALRT
+747 FAADSAAERSALRT
-761 LAAVALSG
+761 LAAVALCG

-785 RAEAALEALVG
+785 RAEAALEALGG
-796 AGVLTASGDAQEYGF
+796 AGVLAASGDAQEYSF

-817 QAALNLLQ
+817 QAALRLTQ

-862 VAAEARRWLGRAMAE
+862 AAAEARRWLGRAMAE

-889 FADRLAAL
+889 LADRLAAL
-897 APDPEARAGL
+897 AADPEARAGL

-945 RRRIHRL
+945 RRRIQRL
-952 EVARGLSEAGA
+952 EVARGLSEAGV

-995 RAMELAGEAV
+995 RAMALAGEAV

-1084 LIAEAE
+1084 LVAEAE

-1100 LLQNLSAFLMREGRA
+1100 LLQNLSAFLMREGRF
-1115 AEAAEAA
+1115 AEAAEVAR
-1122 QRTAELAAQDGDP
+1122 RTAELAAQDGDP

-1144 LAAALTRAGR
+1144 LSAALTRAGH
-1154 PADALES
+1154 PAAALES

-1182 RRAEIHWELE
+1182 RRAEVHWELE
-1192 RVGDALEDA
+1192 RVGEALEDA

-1232 RIEAERRRLVG
+1232 RLEAERRRLVG

-1258 LVPEMAAWLDE
+1258 LLPEMAAWLDE

>member
-1 MPSSSPNPSGAP
+1 MSPNSSGAP

-69 TSAWRDTILDEA
+69 TAAWRDTILDEA

-108 LVMEYVAGTSLDAL
+108 LVMEYVAGTSLDELSREA
-122 ARASGRLPERV
+122 GRLPERV

-145 AAVHTAGLVH
+145 SAVHTAGLVH
-155 RDVKPANVVQG
+155 RDVKPANVVRG
-166 AGVYK
+166 SGVYK

-183 TWVERGLATSSGP
+183 SWVDRGRTAPAGP
-196 PPTPPVDG
+196 PPTVAVDG

-212 EPAGATVTLS
+212 EPAGATMTLS
-222 GPVVAGGVRELGAV
+222 VPVVAGGVRELGSV

-247 CAVAGQ
+247 CAVGQ
-253 TATPASDLY
+253 SATPASDLY

-272 TGSLPAELEPVGEP
+272 TGSLPAEIERRNGEA
-286 AHWLLVPRGPA
+286 AHWLLVPRRPA
-297 PPLEGLVP
+297 PPLEALVP
-305 DPTPATGLLSRL
+305 DPTAATGLLSRL
-317 TARLIA
+317 TATLIA
-323 LDPQGR
+323 LDPQSR

-338 ELDQILATL
+338 ELDRILAAL
-347 DPELAPRGTTE
+347 DPELAPAGSKEGSQPPVRGSE
-358 RSRPL
+358 RSARSPP
-363 RHEPDRAARP
+363 EDRP
-373 ALDDHLA
+373 A
-380 RPPLDDRPARPPLD
+380 RSPPEDRPARPPLED
-394 DRPARPP
+394 RPARPPPEDRPARPP
-401 LDDRP
+401 L
-406 ARPPLDD
+406 
-413 RPARPPFNDRP
+413 
-424 ARPPPDDRPPF
+424 

-445 ARAAQAAHEGRVRGI
+445 ARAAQAAQEGRVRGI

-480 TGWDPRHVVRLR
+480 TGWDLRHVVRLR

-506 AAEELGESD
+506 AAEELVESD
-515 LPELRA
+515 VPELRA

-559 PLLFLVDDLQWS
+559 PLLLLVDDLQWA

-593 LLVLAAARS
+593 LLVVAAARS

-614 GEARSRVCAGVTYLG
+614 GEVRARVCPGVAYLG
-629 LAPLDPVD
+629 LAPLDLE
-637 AAQLAQA
+637 AAAELAQA
-644 VGRGLRPEAALGG
+644 VGRGLHLEGTLGG
-657 SAALPAPGRSAALPV
+657 AAAPA
-672 SGGSAA
+672 
-678 LPAPLAPA
+678 APLAPA

-700 YIVHALVA
+700 YIVHALMA
-708 WHEGGAL
+708 WNESGAL

-747 FAADSADERSALRT
+747 FAADSAAERSALRT
-761 LAAVALSG
+761 LAAVALCG

-796 AGVLTASGDAQEYGF
+796 AGVLTASGDAQEYSF

-817 QAALNLLQ
+817 QAALHLTQ

-862 VAAEARRWLGRAMAE
+862 AVAEARRWLGRAMAE

-889 FADRLAAL
+889 LADRLAAL
-897 APDPEARAGL
+897 AADPEARAGL

-983 ARMAL
+983 ARLAL

-1031 RRDHALLERDLQRAL
+1031 RRDHGLLERDLQRAL

-1084 LIAEAE
+1084 LVAEAE

-1115 AEAAEAA
+1115 AEAAEVA

-1154 PADALES
+1154 PAAALES

-1182 RRAEIHWELE
+1182 RRAEIQWELE

-1258 LVPEMAAWLDE
+1258 LLPEMAAWLDE

>member
-1 MPSSSPNPSGAP
+1 MPSSSPNPTGTP

-34 APVWLAEEVYEGRK
+34 APVWLAEEIYEGRK

-69 TSAWRDTILDEA
+69 TAAWRDTILDEA

-122 ARASGRLPERV
+122 SREAGRLPERA

-145 AAVHTAGLVH
+145 SAVHAAGLVH
-155 RDVKPANVVQG
+155 RDVKPANVVRG
-166 AGVYK
+166 SGVYK

-183 TWVERGLATSSGP
+183 SWVDRGLAAPAGP
-196 PPTPPVDG
+196 PPTVAVDG

-212 EPAGATVTLS
+212 EPAGATMTLS
-222 GPVVAGGVRELGAV
+222 VPAVAGPVRELGSV

-247 CAVAGQ
+247 CAVGQ
-253 TATPASDLY
+253 SATPASDLY

-272 TGSLPAELEPVGEP
+272 TGSLPAELEQRSGEP
-286 AHWLLVPRGPA
+286 AHWLLVPRRPA
-297 PPLEGLVP
+297 PPLEALVP
-305 DPTPATGLLSRL
+305 DPTTATGLLSGL
-317 TARLIA
+317 TATLVA
-323 LDPQGR
+323 LDPQSR

-338 ELDQILATL
+338 ELDRILAAL
-347 DPELAPRGTTE
+347 DPEHAPPGSKE
-358 RSRPL
+358 GS
-363 RHEPDRAARP
+363 
-373 ALDDHLA
+373 
-380 RPPLDDRPARPPLD
+380 RPPLRGSDRSARPSPEDRPARPP
-394 DRPARPP
+394 PE
-401 LDDRP
+401 
-406 ARPPLDD
+406 
-413 RPARPPFNDRP
+413 DRP
-424 ARPPPDDRPPF
+424 ARPPPDGRPPL

-445 ARAAQAAHEGRVRGI
+445 ARAAQAAQEGRVRGI

-480 TGWDPRHVVRLR
+480 TGWDLRHVVRLR

-543 TVEAIEDA
+543 TVESIEDA

-559 PLLFLVDDLQWS
+559 PLLLLVDDLQWA

-585 AAAEGQGR
+585 AAAEAQGR
-593 LLVLAAARS
+593 LLVVAAARS

-614 GEARSRVCAGVTYLG
+614 GEVRARVCPGVTYLG
-629 LAPLDPVD
+629 LAPLDPE
-637 AAQLAQA
+637 AAAELAQA
-644 VGRGLRPEAALGG
+644 VGRGLHPEATQGG
-657 SAALPAPGRSAALPV
+657 AAALVAPF
-672 SGGSAA
+672 
-678 LPAPLAPA
+678 APLAPA

-700 YIVHALVA
+700 YIVHAIMA
-708 WHEGGAL
+708 WHESGAL

-720 SLCAADDRALRGEVP
+720 TLCAADDRALRGEVP

-747 FAADSADERSALRT
+747 FADDSAAERSALRT
-761 LAAVALSG
+761 LAAVALCG

-785 RAEAALEALVG
+785 RAEAALEALG
-796 AGVLTASGDAQEYGF
+796 GSGVLTASGDAQEYSF

-817 QAALNLLQ
+817 QAALHLTQ

-862 VAAEARRWLGRAMAE
+862 AVAEARRWLGRAMAE

-897 APDPEARAGL
+897 AADPEARAGL

-1031 RRDHALLERDLQRAL
+1031 RRDHELLERDLQRAL

-1084 LIAEAE
+1084 LVAEAE

-1115 AEAAEAA
+1115 AEAAEVAR
-1122 QRTAELAAQDGDP
+1122 RTAELAAQDGDP

-1154 PADALES
+1154 PAAALES

-1192 RVGDALEDA
+1192 RVGEALEDA

-1232 RIEAERRRLVG
+1232 KIEAERRRLVG

-1258 LVPEMAAWLDE
+1258 LLPEMAAWLDE
-1269 G
+1269 GVI

>member
-1 MPSSSPNPSGAP
+1 MPSPSSNPSGAP

-69 TSAWRDTILDEA
+69 TAAWRDTILDEA

-108 LVMEYVAGTSLDAL
+108 LVMEYVAGTSLDDL
-122 ARASGRLPERV
+122 ARESGRLSERV

-145 AAVHTAGLVH
+145 SAVHAAGLVH
-155 RDVKPANVVQG
+155 RDVKPANVVRG

-183 TWVERGLATSSGP
+183 TWVERGLAAPTGA
-196 PPTPPVDG
+196 PPTTPVDG

-212 EPAGATVTLS
+212 EAGEAGDAGERAGATVTLS
-222 GPVVAGGVRELGAV
+222 VPAVAGGVRELGSV

-247 CAVAGQ
+247 CAIAGQ
-253 TATPASDLY
+253 SATPASDLY

-272 TGSLPAELEPVGEP
+272 TGRLPAEFERIAEP
-286 AHWLLVPRGPA
+286 AHWLLVPRRPA
-297 PPLEGLVP
+297 PPLEGLVS
-305 DPTPATGLLSRL
+305 DPTTATGPLSLL
-317 TARLIA
+317 TARLLA
-323 LDPQGR
+323 LDPQSR
-329 PRHADQVAR
+329 PRHADQIAR
-338 ELDQILATL
+338 ELERILVAL
-347 DPELAPRGTTE
+347 DPEHARPGSTE
-358 RSRPL
+358 RSQPL
-363 RHEPDRAARP
+363 HQEPERS
-373 ALDDHLA
+373 A
-380 RPPLDDRPARPPLD
+380 RPPFEDRPARPPPEDRPARPPLED
-394 DRPARPP
+394 RPVRPPPEDRPARSPP
-401 LDDRP
+401 ED
-406 ARPPLDD
+406 RPPL
-413 RPARPPFNDRP
+413 
-424 ARPPPDDRPPF
+424 

-445 ARAAQAAHEGRVRGI
+445 LRAAQEAHEGRVRGI

-480 TGWDPRHVVRLR
+480 TGWDLRHVVRLR

-506 AAEELGESD
+506 AAEALGESD

-551 LLRASARE
+551 LLRASARA

-593 LLVLAAARS
+593 LLVMAAARS

-614 GEARSRVCAGVTYLG
+614 GEVRARVCPGVTYLG
-629 LAPLDPVD
+629 LAPLDPAA
-637 AAQLAQA
+637 AAQLAHA
-644 VGRGLRPEAALGG
+644 VGRGLHPEAALGG
-657 SAALPAPGRSAALPV
+657 TAAPA
-672 SGGSAA
+672 
-678 LPAPLAPA
+678 APLAPA

-700 YIVHALVA
+700 YIVHALMA

-715 ALRDG
+715 SLRDG
-720 SLCAADDRALRGEVP
+720 SLCAADDRVLRGEVP

-747 FAADSADERSALRT
+747 FAADSAAERSALRA
-761 LAAVALSG
+761 LAAVALCG

-779 VVGDDE
+779 VVGDEE
-785 RAEAALEALVG
+785 RAESALEALVG
-796 AGVLTASGDAQEYGF
+796 AGVLTESGDAQEYSF
-811 PQEMLR
+811 PQEMMR

-862 VAAEARRWLGRAMAE
+862 AVAEARRWLGRAMAE

-897 APDPEARAGL
+897 AADPEARAGL

-933 HAVVARG
+933 RSAVARG
-940 GPLDV
+940 GPIDV

-952 EVARGLSEAGA
+952 EVARGLSDAGA

-977 AALRCE
+977 ATLRCE
-983 ARMAL
+983 ARIAL

-995 RAMELAGEAV
+995 LAMTLAGEAV

-1031 RRDHALLERDLQRAL
+1031 RRDHALLERDLKRAL
-1046 AIAAPLASAWHRVH
+1046 AIAAPSSAWHRVH
-1060 IGGDLAVLEAEL
+1060 IEGDLAVLEAEL

-1115 AEAAEAA
+1115 AEAAEVAR
-1122 QRTAELAAQDGDP
+1122 RTAELAAQDGDP

-1182 RRAEIHWELE
+1182 RRAEIQWELE
-1192 RVGDALEDA
+1192 RVGEALEDA
-1201 VEARRVAE
+1201 REARRVAE

-1232 RIEAERRRLVG
+1232 KLEAERRRLVE

-1258 LVPEMAAWLDE
+1258 LLPEMAAWLD
-1269 G
+1269 GG